1 MVDGTGESMSGSGSF
16 DDGEDEKSAAKIRRE
31 IEQTRGD
38 MSRTVNQIEERLSP
52 AHIKEQVA
60 DLKQSVLGNY
70 HEVKDHVK
78 DDLTRELREAKGKVA
93 GEITE
98 AKQKVRDATVGKVEH
113 MVHDAK
119 EMVHDAGERVTGA
132 GSTVVDIIK
141 ANPVPA
147 ALVGIGLG
155 WLIMSARSSSSAD
168 RRRRRE
174 FEYSG
179 YGYRDTDDYYGF
191 RDDEDR
197 HMRGGPRG
205 SARILRRGQRVVAG
219 AAEDALHR
227 VEGTVSDV
235 GHRVQSGASH
245 LAGEASQTAH
255 AVGDKVSHLAH
266 DAVEGAQH
274 LAGGAKDRAMHL
286 AGDVNT
292 QGRRMVRATGRGIR
306 RAEQSVESTL
316 RANPLAVGA
325 VAIAVG
331 AAIGLAL
338 PHTRREDEWMGGT
351 KERLVKGAGDMAT
364 HAIEKV
370 ETTATKQLG
379 GGSERDRDRD
389 RDRDRSR
396 KERDEKQKNEQPNGL
411 SNGLASPRTV

>member
-1 MVDGTGESMSGSGSF
+1 MVDGTGESMSGSF
-16 DDGEDEKSAAKIRRE
+16 DDGDEKSAKIRRE

-93 GEITE
+93 EEITE

-155 WLIMSARSSSSAD
+155 WLIMSARSSSSGD

-174 FEYSG
+174 FEYSN

-191 RDDEDR
+191 RDDDDR
-197 HMRGGPRG
+197 RMRGRRG
-205 SARILRRGQRVVAG
+205 SGRILRQGQRVAG
-219 AAEDALHR
+219 AAGGAVHR
-227 VEGTVSDV
+227 VEDTVSNV
-235 GHRVQSGASH
+235 GHRVQSSASH
-245 LAGEASQTAH
+245 LADEASQTAH

-274 LAGGAKDRAMHL
+274 LAGGARDRAMHL
-286 AGDVNT
+286 AGDVST
-292 QGRRMVRATGRGIR
+292 QGRRMVRATGRGMR

-338 PHTRREDEWMGGT
+338 PHTRREDEWMGRT

-379 GGSERDRDRD
+379 GGERDRTR
-389 RDRDRSR
+389 RN
-396 KERDEKQKNEQPNGL
+396 RDENQLPQSSKQPPQSEQPNGL
-411 SNGLASPRTV
+411 SNGLASSRTV